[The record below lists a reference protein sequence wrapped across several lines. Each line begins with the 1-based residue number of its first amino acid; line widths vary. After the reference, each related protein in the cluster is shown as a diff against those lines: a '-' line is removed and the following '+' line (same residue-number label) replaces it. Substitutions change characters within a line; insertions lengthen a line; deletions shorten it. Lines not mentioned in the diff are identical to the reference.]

1 MTLTEFASV
10 NDLSANLLAT
20 TTDGL
25 ADLFHQ
31 PSLFFGLISKEC
43 PAAPAHKTA
52 LAVTEWFSSR
62 VFRSAAS
69 KVGLLVRSVSHC
81 SGLVERLIWA
91 AFLPTCRF
99 RRPRVREVNRNS
111 FTQSGTSR
119 HLLTLCLFRSAAAP
133 WGRGLNPRT
142 QRTRILRYLPDT

>member
-69 KVGLLVRSVSHC
+69 KAGLRVRPASQYPGPVARLVWDV
-81 SGLVERLIWA
+81 
-91 AFLPTCRF
+91 FLPTCRF
-99 RRPRVREVNRNS
+99 RRQPVREANRNS
-111 FTQSGTSR
+111 FTQSGTSS
-119 HLLTLCLFRSAAAP
+119 HLLTLCLFRSATAP
-133 WGRGLNPRT
+133 WGRGLNPGT
-142 QRTRILRYLPDT
+142 QRTRIPLELPNT